1 MMMRGGVAVPVH
13 TDRPSRCTLIHEDD
27 ILATIPGLL
36 RAASVPATIVN
47 WAGQEHVSIE
57 EWCAYL
63 GELTGLKPTFAPTT
77 KAFGS
82 IAIDPTRKHALI
94 GETKVKWRDGMKRMA
109 KALAPDLVRA

>member
-63 GELTGLKPTFAPTT
+63 GELAGPATVSWKDGLRRMVEARAPELL
-77 KAFGS
+77 GR
-82 IAIDPTRKHALI
+82 P
-94 GETKVKWRDGMKRMA
+94 
-109 KALAPDLVRA
+109 